1 MCQFSNRKNKKILVF
16 SWKIWNYVIYFS
28 CYNLFKRKVDH
39 FIMGFIENI
48 IEKAKAYTGN
58 KKYYNKRT
66 IESFKWLLGEYFS
79 NVEIVYNIEIKSVN
93 HRYCDVNVRLPRSIS
108 CYENEIKK
116 VALENDIDIS

>member
-48 IEKAKAYTGN
+48 IEKAKSDKKTVVLSEATDKRILKAANMAIDAGTADIILVGN
-58 KKYYNKRT
+58 
-66 IESFKWLLGEYFS
+66 
-79 NVEIVYNIEIKSVN
+79 
-93 HRYCDVNVRLPRSIS
+93 
-108 CYENEIKK
+108 ENEIKK
-116 VALENDIDIS
+116 VALENDIDISKAKLLTLRKVKKLMNIQKNI